1 MFTVMKFFKKIF
13 SSQEPLKIELK
24 NADQAFNEHKKEE
37 IKKADAKASEIRDK
51 ASQKV
56 EGLKEVLEEISD
68 FQDEKGR
75 KAVND
80 IAENL
85 VRDRKKVIENFSLT
99 EDPEENLKRLKN
111 FMLDFQDVKRKE
123 AAVLEITSK
132 EKEIGRYMKET
143 QDLIEEFENFIE
155 NGYAPVKRNSEINR
169 KITEIDR
176 ISEKIEDLEGEKE
189 KIQLKPLKNE
199 ISDKRDELQIYRR
212 SEEFS
217 EYEGLK
223 EQLEEKHKEKEKIL
237 NEIELAISKMQ
248 RGLKKLVYQSENS
261 DLVLE
266 NSQIIKDLR
275 DGRTEALLEH
285 PSKVKKS
292 LPQLE
297 QKGEISDVQ
306 RKKLETG
313 VKKLNDL
320 SEKKIRIE
328 EIEDEIDSL
337 ESRIENHPGPQ
348 KLEKLRE
355 DLEELEEDLEEEE
368 SKREDLNSEIDDLEE
383 QVEKLKLETKEI
395 FRAGFDREINFKA

>member
-1 MFTVMKFFKKIF
+1 
-13 SSQEPLKIELK
+13 
-24 NADQAFNEHKKEE
+24 
-37 IKKADAKASEIRDK
+37 
-51 ASQKV
+51 
-56 EGLKEVLEEISD
+56 
-68 FQDEKGR
+68 
-75 KAVND
+75 
-80 IAENL
+80 
-85 VRDRKKVIENFSLT
+85 
-99 EDPEENLKRLKN
+99 
-111 FMLDFQDVKRKE
+111 
-123 AAVLEITSK
+123 
-132 EKEIGRYMKET
+132 
-143 QDLIEEFENFIE
+143 
-155 NGYAPVKRNSEINR
+155 
-169 KITEIDR
+169 
-176 ISEKIEDLEGEKE
+176 
-189 KIQLKPLKNE
+189 
-199 ISDKRDELQIYRR
+199 
-212 SEEFS
+212 
-217 EYEGLK
+217 
-223 EQLEEKHKEKEKIL
+223 LEEKHKEKEKIL